1 MTYSKP
7 LRKTPRHKRRPTV
20 SSAKHWY
27 GSSVDQRKIHCVPWR
42 IGRLGVSGCIPPDED
57 YEIGDGRSP
66 DCSPVPFLPVANPD
80 WVWICCAALWAA
92 DRLNDANSNKSRKV
106 RNHW

>member
-1 MTYSKP
+1 MTHSKS
-7 LRKTPRHKRRPTV
+7 LRKTPRHKKRPTV

-42 IGRLGVSGCIPPDED
+42 IGAWVWADAFPPDED
-57 YEIGDGRSP
+57 HEIDDGRSP
-66 DCSPVPFLPVANPD
+66 DCSPVPCLPVANPD
-80 WVWICCAALWAA
+80 WVWIYCAAFGAT